1 MSFHLFDYVLDFWW
15 WSRNYAYT
23 SMSAVFV
30 EDKYDTEKEKIDI
43 EEYDE
48 IFMKYL
54 SERKYNPS
62 NSNWIQSIS
71 NIYS

>member
-1 MSFHLFDYVLDFWW
+1 
-15 WSRNYAYT
+15 
-23 SMSAVFV
+23 MSAVFV